1 MKYPNNLRE
10 FDKMFPNDDACLSFL
25 EQVRWPKVFK
35 CQKCGHNLFWQNA
48 TGLRQCRSC
57 EFKNSVKTNSIFEKS
72 KLDLKT
78 WFYAIWWVTS
88 QKNGVS
94 ASGLQRSLGLGS
106 YRSAWL
112 LLHKIR
118 NTMVLGDRSLLAG
131 DIEVDE
137 AFLGGVR
144 SGKRGRGADGKQL
157 IVIAAEIAGTKKV
170 GRIRIKRAADA
181 SAESLETFIKENIVS
196 KSSIHTDGWK
206 GYLDIK
212 NLGYKHYPIK
222 SSSIDPDELMPRINL
237 VTALLKRWLLGTHH
251 GRLDLKHM
259 DSYLE
264 EFVFR
269 FNRRT
274 SKVRGLLF
282 QRVIENSFKT
292 NPAPY
297 KKIIS
302 RNSKS

>member
-1 MKYPNNLRE
+1 MEFPKNLPD
-10 FDKMFPNDDACLSFL
+10 FDRLFPTEQACLAFL
-25 EQVRWPKVFK
+25 EWVRWGKSFS
-35 CQKCGHNLFWQNA
+35 CQRCKHNQFWQTA
-48 TGLRQCRSC
+48 TGLRRCPAC
-57 EFKNSVKTNSIFEKS
+57 EFKNSVKTGSIFEKS
-72 KLDLKT
+72 KIGLKM

-94 ASGLQRSLGLGS
+94 ALSLQRFLGIGS
-106 YRSAWL
+106 YETSWL

-118 NTMVLGDRSLLAG
+118 SAMVFSDRHLLAG

-144 SGKRGRGADGKQL
+144 AGKRGRGAEGKQL
-157 IVIAAEIAGTKKV
+157 IVIAAEYSGRKKI
-170 GRIRIKRAADA
+170 GRIRIQRSIDA
-181 SAESLETFIKENIVS
+181 SARKIEAFIQDNIAP
-196 KSSIHTDGWK
+196 KSRVHTDGWR
-206 GYLDIK
+206 GY
-212 NLGYKHYPIK
+212 NGVAALGYSHSPQK
-222 SSSIDPDELMPRINL
+222 SGLVDPNELLPRINI
-237 VTALLKRWLLGTHH
+237 VTSLLKRWLLGTHQ

-259 DSYLE
+259 DSYLD

-292 NPAPY
+292 SPSTY
-297 KKIIS
+297 KSLIS
-302 RNSKS
+302 RKS